1 MAVRQKN
8 NFITYHR
15 GRREKYIEIHTE
27 KEQQQQKQ
35 PQVVNYIYIYKNN
48 QTIESKKIR
57 IHK

>member
-35 PQVVNYIYIYKNN
+35 PQVVNYIYIYKK
-48 QTIESKKIR
+48 TIKL
-57 IHK
+57 